1 MMNRFRQML
10 FLGGLSLAVI
20 QGCDSS
26 TTQPTPAP
34 VDLTV
39 QTYTSDLNGFA
50 IANHLIMGK
59 TDAILVDGNY
69 FRADVDKLVAMIKG
83 SGKTLRAIWLTH
95 AHQDHYLGL
104 DIIATAF
111 PGVPIQTTPEVL
123 ADYQAT
129 SNLRFSQT
137 KAQFG
142 TGIADKLATVTAV
155 TTDKLTLEGEEL
167 RIVKL
172 PDGESSVASALYAP
186 RQRLLF
192 SGDAGG
198 GDSHFFTAEC
208 RIDKMVTVLGIL
220 KAVGPIDKVYP
231 GHGTSGGPAT
241 NFDHDAKYLGDAKN
255 ILSSSLLP
263 AEAASQLKSLYPNFS
278 ASGIADFSSGLFF
291 SWCRPPAQISGF
303 KQPESAYFD
312 PTTKYWYV
320 SNINGTG
327 GMKDGNG
334 SLTRVSADLKT
345 VEHNWVT
352 GLNDPT
358 GIRAIGNNLYVADVD
373 AIVRI
378 DMTTKASTRYPIA
391 IGIGGFLNDIATD
404 GSRYVFASETFANK
418 IWRLDTA
425 AAPPIS
431 TMIVQNVAFKNPNGL
446 LVDGSK
452 LYMVA
457 TGSFSDPND
466 KANMWSMNLDGTG
479 AAVFGTIT
487 GKFDGL
493 EKVGTNWWLSGFTKT
508 VQSLD
513 AQATM
518 STVIHDF
525 APDKLSSAAD
535 FGYDSGSKTLAVPDV
550 VGTNV
555 AFYVVQ

>member
-1 MMNRFRQML
+1 
-10 FLGGLSLAVI
+10 
-20 QGCDSS
+20 
-26 TTQPTPAP
+26 
-34 VDLTV
+34 
-39 QTYTSDLNGFA
+39 
-50 IANHLIMGK
+50 
-59 TDAILVDGNY
+59 
-69 FRADVDKLVAMIKG
+69 
-83 SGKTLRAIWLTH
+83 
-95 AHQDHYLGL
+95 
-104 DIIATAF
+104 
-111 PGVPIQTTPEVL
+111 
-123 ADYQAT
+123 
-129 SNLRFSQT
+129 
-137 KAQFG
+137 
-142 TGIADKLATVTAV
+142 
-155 TTDKLTLEGEEL
+155 
-167 RIVKL
+167 
-172 PDGESSVASALYAP
+172 
-186 RQRLLF
+186 
-192 SGDAGG
+192 
-198 GDSHFFTAEC
+198 
-208 RIDKMVTVLGIL
+208 
-220 KAVGPIDKVYP
+220 
-231 GHGTSGGPAT
+231 
-241 NFDHDAKYLGDAKN
+241 
-255 ILSSSLLP
+255 
-263 AEAASQLKSLYPNFS
+263 
-278 ASGIADFSSGLFF
+278 
-291 SWCRPPAQISGF
+291 
-303 KQPESAYFD
+303 
-312 PTTKYWYV
+312 
-320 SNINGTG
+320 
-327 GMKDGNG
+327 MKDGNG

-525 APDKLSSAAD
+525 APDKLSSTAD